1 MTPETRR
8 QLAAPDSAL
17 LVRLGERQYGL
28 PLASVERVLPMAFIA
43 SLPDSGDGLMGV
55 LNLHGD
61 VLPVVDPHPR
71 VGLQSPRVG
80 AEHRLIL
87 LRANSAFLIWVDEA
101 EEVVSVRPEELSA
114 VPAQHASPVV
124 ACVMRLGGAI
134 VPMLAPAALEPRGSV
149 R

>member
-124 ACVMRLGGAI
+124 ASVMRLGGAI